1 MDGLMMQ
8 DPLTLVHFFD
18 RARKYFAATEIV
30 SRRPDKSIQ
39 RSTYGDFHRRTQKL
53 ANALTRLGVKPGE
66 RVATLAWN
74 HGRHLEAYFAIP
86 LCGGVLHTLNPRLSV
101 QDIAY
106 IINHAD
112 DSVVIVDDVLWG
124 LWERIRPEV
133 KPRHVIVWGHG
144 QPAPEG
150 AIDYEQLIESE
161 RPDFSP
167 PRIDENDAAGLCYT
181 SGTTGHPKG
190 VLYSHRALVVHSL
203 MSALQDSIGLAKSD
217 VVLPVVPMFHV
228 NAWGLP
234 FTATM
239 VGAKQVFPG
248 PHLDPVS
255 VLNLLADEGVTLTA
269 GVPTVW
275 LAILDQLDCNPGK
288 WDLKALHTMIVGGSA
303 APQAMIEGF
312 EKRHGLRV
320 IHAWGMSE
328 MSPIGTI
335 CKPGPRAT
343 RLPDSERFRLRA
355 TQGTAV
361 PFVDIRAVGDHGEVP
376 WDGKSMGELHV
387 RGPCVARSYFRNPA
401 EEDKFT
407 TDGWF
412 RTGDVVTIDPEGYV
426 RITDRSKDL
435 IKSGGEWISSV
446 DVENALMGHPAIK
459 EAAVVAVPHEKW
471 SERPVACVV
480 LKDGAKAS
488 DEELRAWLEPRFAKF
503 WLPDAFVFLQQIP
516 RTATGKFLK
525 AALRDQLRDFRLP
538 HAEKA
543 PC

>member
-8 DPLTLVHFFD
+8 VPLTLAHFFD
-18 RARKYFAATEIV
+18 RARRYFSANEIV
-30 SRRPDKSIQ
+30 WRRPDKSIQ
-39 RSTYGDFHRRTQKL
+39 RSTYAEFHKRAQKL
-53 ANALTRLGVKPGE
+53 ANALTRLGVKPGD

-86 LCGGVLHTLNPRLSV
+86 LCGAVLHTLNPRLSV

-106 IINHAD
+106 IVNHAD
-112 DSVVIVDDVLWG
+112 DTVVLVDDCLWP

-133 KPRHVIVWGHG
+133 KPRQVVVWGHG
-144 QPAPEG
+144 QPAPDG

-161 RPDFSP
+161 LPDFSP
-167 PRIDENDAAGLCYT
+167 PRIQESDAAGICYT
-181 SGTTGHPKG
+181 SGTTGKPKG
-190 VLYSHRALVVHSL
+190 VLYSHRALVLHS
-203 MSALQDSIGLAKSD
+203 MTSALPDSLGLSKSD
-217 VVLPVVPMFHV
+217 VVLAVVPMFHV

-234 FTATM
+234 FTSTM

-248 PHLDPVS
+248 PHLDASS
-255 VLNLLADEGVTLTA
+255 VLELLSDEKVTFTA

-275 LAILDQLDCNPGK
+275 LGVLEQLERQPGRF
-288 WDLKALHTMIVGGSA
+288 DLKALHTMIVGGSA
-303 APQAMIEGF
+303 APQSMIEAF
-312 EKRHGLRV
+312 EKRHGLRI

-335 CKPGPRAT
+335 CRPGPAAANA
-343 RLPDSERFRLRA
+343 PDPEKFRLRA

-361 PFVDIRAVGDHGEVP
+361 PLVDVRAIGDQGEVP

-387 RGPCVARSYFRNPA
+387 RGPCVAGSYFKNPA
-401 EEDKFT
+401 EADKFT
-407 TDGWF
+407 MDGWF

-446 DVENALMGHPAIK
+446 EIENALMGHPAVK
-459 EAAVVAVPHEKW
+459 EAAVVAVSHPKW

-480 LKDGAKAS
+480 LKDGATAS
-488 DEELRAWLEPRFAKF
+488 VAELRSWLEPRFAKF
-503 WLPDAFVFLQQIP
+503 WLPDAFVFLTQIP

-525 AALRDQLRDFRLP
+525 SALREQLKDFRFP
-538 HAEKA
+538 
-543 PC
+543 